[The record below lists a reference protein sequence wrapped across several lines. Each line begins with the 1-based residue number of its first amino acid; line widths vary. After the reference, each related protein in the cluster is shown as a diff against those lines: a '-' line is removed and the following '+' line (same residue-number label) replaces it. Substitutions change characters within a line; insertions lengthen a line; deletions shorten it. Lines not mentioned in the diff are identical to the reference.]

1 LKQPRFTA
9 EETAMY
15 RVTLPDGVHP
25 LSHVI
30 DRLGSD
36 ALLSARQ
43 QLLKVVYEAPGS
55 GLTPREREAI
65 RIPTAQNIGCNT
77 CMAVRL
83 WRDMPGFSAEI
94 EEAFYQNAMDRQL
107 AWAGFSQRESF
118 LIEFSDRF
126 ENDHQQMNGDDAFWD
141 RAHAL
146 FSEAEIGDA
155 LILASTFGGTGHT
168 LNVLGI
174 GSVCEVPTPEGLRQ
188 LAEERLVVRA

>member
-1 LKQPRFTA
+1 
-9 EETAMY
+9 MY

-30 DRLGSD
+30 DRLGSE
-36 ALLSARQ
+36 ALLAARQ
-43 QLLKVVYEAPGS
+43 QLLKAVYEAPGS

-65 RIPTAQNIGCNT
+65 RILTAQNIGCNT

-83 WRDMPGFSAEI
+83 WRDMPSFSAEI
-94 EEAFYQNAMDRQL
+94 GEAFYQNAMDRHL
-107 AWAGFSQRESF
+107 DWTGFSQRESF
-118 LIEFSDRF
+118 LIELSDRF
-126 ENDHQQMNGDDAFWD
+126 ENDHQHMNGDDAFWE

-146 FSEAEIGDA
+146 FSEADIGDA
-155 LILASTFGGTGHT
+155 FILASTFGGIGHA

-174 GSVCEVPTPEGLRQ
+174 GSVCEVPTPEGLRK

>member
-1 LKQPRFTA
+1 
-9 EETAMY
+9 MY
-15 RVTLPDGVHP
+15 RVTLPEGVHP
-25 LSHVI
+25 LNHVI
-30 DRLGSD
+30 DRLGSE
-36 ALLSARQ
+36 ALLAARQ
-43 QLLKVVYEAPGS
+43 ELLKTVYEAPGS

-94 EEAFYQNAMDRQL
+94 EEAFYQKAMDRHL
-107 AWAGFSQRESF
+107 DWEGFTPRESF

-126 ENDHQQMNGDDAFWD
+126 ENDHQAMNGDDAFWE

-146 FSEAEIGDA
+146 FPEADIGDA
-155 LILASTFGGTGHT
+155 FILASTFGGIGHS

-174 GSVCEVPTPEGLRQ
+174 GSVCEVPSPEGLRK
-188 LAEERLVVRA
+188 LAQERLVVRS